1 MGGEYEMEKI
11 RKAIKKYCYTHE
23 NAECDK
29 HTFLLDYNG
38 DTQNAINLRLLE
50 SLIER
55 HFDVKYRAGY
65 LWTRELRV

>member
-1 MGGEYEMEKI
+1 MEGECEMEKI
-11 RKAIKKYCYTHE
+11 KKAIKKYCYTHE
-23 NAECDK
+23 NTECDK

-55 HFDVKYRAGY
+55 HFDVKYRASY